1 MHGHLGS
8 ATINV
13 EANDTAKEIEEINN
27 KFDSTG
33 ISATSSSN
41 LKIQGLRTDATGS
54 ATLSLTIFGKNTVGE
69 PSQQELL

>member
-13 EANDTAKEIEEINN
+13 EANDTSKEIEEKINN

-41 LKIQGLRTDATGS
+41 LKIG
-54 ATLSLTIFGKNTVGE
+54 IKN
-69 PSQQELL
+69 